1 MTHTVC
7 GALGDRSLSY
17 MGVRLNTV
25 SVVSLVP
32 PVCHVRRSVTD
43 TVHCMVWCFWLHQAN
58 LVLSLGLSVDYSAHL
73 ARHFAVACEKKKD
86 VCRSVHLEDSVWR
99 LGASVFHGGFSTFVA
114 VLPLAAAVSTIFQM
128 FFKMVAMTVRL
139 VGGARVW
146 LCCFLTTLDLD
157 YVRGRR
163 RFSLGWP
170 MALFSSLL
178 FWVWYWTRVKASACT
193 RHLRR
198 WCLWLM
204 MIPRKAVNWLL

>member
-1 MTHTVC
+1 
-7 GALGDRSLSY
+7 

-139 VGGARVW
+139 VGVCASGCVASSPHW
-146 LCCFLTTLDLD
+146 TLD

-178 FWVWYWTRVKASACT
+178 FWVW
-193 RHLRR
+193 H
-198 WCLWLM
+198 
-204 MIPRKAVNWLL
+204 